1 MRANTQKSFPYPVI
15 RDSHDD
21 YIDETFEIKPS
32 FELSEDSKNAKF
44 LLNYSLSSTA
54 IRRQIANGNA
64 CYLTVFSCRDT
75 FYHKVFETYKASDN
89 IVEINVDEIYGKLQ
103 VESFVYIQND
113 LSIESK
119 NINPE
124 YLPKDIFTDSKF
136 NYLAGSIIAQ
146 SKVFKFNF
154 VPDIFNFSSSLFR
167 LELDPELPNGEW
179 VIDINQDRII
189 IRAASNII
197 DIERDL
203 TNHEKGKSVLVNSI
217 YFSAV
222 MHAASELR
230 EMPRLVDEVHWAKV
244 FEQRM
249 AIKKASDSDPI
260 YKVASKLMDWPLS
273 DLESLTGAEE

>member
-124 YLPKDIFTDSKF
+124 YLPKDIFADSKF

-146 SKVFKFNF
+146 SKVYKFNF
-154 VPDIFNFSSSLFR
+154 IPDIFNFSTSLFR
-167 LELDPELPNGEW
+167 LELDSELPDGEW
-179 VIDINQDRII
+179 LVDTSQDRII
-189 IRAASNII
+189 IKAASNII
-197 DIERDL
+197 EIEQNL

-217 YFSAV
+217 YFSTV
-222 MHAASELR
+222 MHATSEL
-230 EMPRLVDEVHWAKV
+230 LNTSSLADEVHWAKV

-249 AIKKASDSDPI
+249 DILKIPDTDPV
-260 YKVASKLMDWPLS
+260 YKIASKLMSWPLS
-273 DLESLTGAEE
+273 DLETLTGVEE